1 MSTPPAD
8 HTFHV
13 LRFEHRGETDAFVRA
28 LQRFLDSPRGEAW
41 TSKFNVTEV
50 WAPCALADGPLEVY
64 LSDTALMATE
74 AAFAPIPPVVAAHRG
89 QELSPDC
96 VLLLKGAQLQTS
108 SSKDA

>member
-1 MSTPPAD
+1 MSMPSAD

-41 TSKFNVTEV
+41 TSKFHVTEV

-64 LSDTALMATE
+64 LSDSALMATE
-74 AAFAPIPPVVAAHRG
+74 AAFPPVPVIGASRG
-89 QELSPDC
+89 DELTPDC
-96 VLLLKGAQLQTS
+96 VLVLKGAELKAEES
-108 SSKDA
+108 